1 MRLFVVCEA
10 GTHPGTVPYQ
20 HADVV
25 VSARMA
31 EAPQSSTVF
40 FAMLSSRSLIAA
52 PLWVAVALVAALFF
66 LMACEEEPTDP
77 QERFERLGQRVYNSY
92 CATCHG
98 ANGQGVPG
106 AFPTLRETEW
116 VVGDKGR
123 LIRLVLHGVG
133 GEMEV
138 LGETYNNVMI
148 AHGFLTD
155 EQIAAVLTHIRQNW
169 GNDAET
175 VRPAQV
181 QRVRQASTQ
190 EGIWEA
196 SDLWEATG
204 IPGEDPPAEADVVEE
219 ADAEEAEPEV
229 QE

>member
-1 MRLFVVCEA
+1 MV
-10 GTHPGTVPYQ
+10 
-20 HADVV
+20 
-25 VSARMA
+25 
-31 EAPQSSTVF
+31 
-40 FAMLSSRSLIAA
+40 SSRSLIAA

-66 LMACEEEPTDP
+66 LIACEEEPTDP

-98 ANGQGVPG
+98 ANGQGVQG
-106 AFPTLRETEW
+106 AFPPLRGTEW
-116 VVGDKGR
+116 VVGDEGR

-138 LGETYNNVMI
+138 LGETYNNVMT
-148 AHGFLTD
+148 AHGFLSD
-155 EQIAAVLTHIRQNW
+155 QQIAAVLTHVRQNW

-190 EGIWEA
+190 QGSWQA
-196 SDLWEATG
+196 SELWEATG
-204 IPGEDPPAEADVVEE
+204 IPGEAAPPAEADE
-219 ADAEEAEPEV
+219 AVSEAPEA
-229 QE
+229 QEQ